1 MTVQF
6 PGRPPRYERW
16 RYTYRY
22 VPPAPVLFPGETVI
36 GVFDVEEP
44 GTYRSFTHVTEAT
57 ASIHVHVRGDV
68 RYAPGTALVDSSNA
82 ILPGVRTWVTQ
93 LELHGG
99 ERVTTTVSGS
109 STGHRMH
116 PDGVGCELL
125 LMTPALRPDALV
137 FRPQDPLVL
146 SGLGQRPLLNVV
158 PYVLER
164 CGLTPRTLTLGEY
177 ADVTAAILRS
187 AHRDV
192 NQAVLEV
199 NRTRYV
205 SSTQQMIRDPA
216 APPYAI
222 DTSVIPP
229 FSADQQPA
237 TCHVDV
243 KPWHNGWRIECTC
256 GVRGETRPDHQW
268 ADADR
273 YNHVVEYETRL
284 LRESNVA
291 SYGGELVEAGRD
303 ANRTRER
310 RSA

>member
-22 VPPAPVLFPGETVI
+22 VPPAPVLFPGETVT

-44 GTYRSFTHVTEAT
+44 GTYRSFTRITEAT

-68 RYAPGTALVDSSNA
+68 RYAPGTALVNSSNA
-82 ILPGVRTWVTQ
+82 IPPGVRTWVTQ

-109 STGHRMH
+109 STGYRMH
-116 PDGVGCELL
+116 PGDVGCELL
-125 LMTPALRPDALV
+125 LMTPTLRPDALL
-137 FRPQDPLVL
+137 FRPQNPLVL

-164 CGLTPRTLTLGEY
+164 CGLTPWALTPGEY
-177 ADVTAAILRS
+177 ANVVAAILRT

-192 NQAVLEV
+192 SQAVFEV
-199 NRTRYV
+199 DRSRYV
-205 SSTQQMIRDPA
+205 SSTQQMTHDPA
-216 APPYAI
+216 ASPYAV
-222 DTSVIPP
+222 DTGVIPS
-229 FSADQQPA
+229 FSTGSEPTVCRVQ
-237 TCHVDV
+237 V
-243 KPWHNGWRIECTC
+243 KPWHGGWRIECAC
-256 GVRGETRPDHQW
+256 GTRGEVRPDHQW
-268 ADADR
+268 ADADL

-291 SYGGELVEAGRD
+291 SYGDELAEAGRD
-303 ANRTRER
+303 ANRTRET